1 MSRIVTIILIYDRH
15 KPRDYIRCMLHCFR
29 VFKKS
34 APNNKL
40 TIYLSSR
47 DLVISDNKIDRLQ
60 GVLLVDPD
68 YLQDRKVSHD
78 ATDYAIP
85 FQATIHKAN
94 SIGFKI

>member
-1 MSRIVTIILIYDRH
+1 MVIILEYHRH
-15 KPRDYIRCMLHCFR
+15 KPTGLTCCMFPCCR

-68 YLQDRKVSHD
+68 YLQDRKVRYD
-78 ATDYAIP
+78 AIY
-85 FQATIHKAN
+85 
-94 SIGFKI
+94 

>member
-1 MSRIVTIILIYDRH
+1 MSRIVVIILEYRRY
-15 KPRDYIRCMLHCFR
+15 KPIGLTCCLFPCCR

-68 YLQDRKVSHD
+68 YLQDKKVHVD
-78 ATDYAIP
+78 AAY
-85 FQATIHKAN
+85 
-94 SIGFKI
+94 